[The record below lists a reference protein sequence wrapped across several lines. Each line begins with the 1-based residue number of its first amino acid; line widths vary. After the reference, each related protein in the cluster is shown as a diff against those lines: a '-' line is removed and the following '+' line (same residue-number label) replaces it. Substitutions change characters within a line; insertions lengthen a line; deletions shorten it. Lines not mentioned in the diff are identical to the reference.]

1 MADESMPSD
10 TTRHANGSPRKILV
24 LPSGELYSRIMSARA
39 EQVLRSLG
47 EVVRMEHGGS
57 QVPTDE
63 VARLLPGTDAVLT
76 GWGAPKFDADLL
88 QRADRLKIIGHA
100 AGSIKGFIM
109 PEVFDRGIAVTH
121 AAAIIADSVG
131 EWALTLTLMSLRK
144 AYVFNSMM
152 HAGTGAKRDVG
163 AGYELYRKRIGIV
176 AASMTGRAFVRLL
189 KPFDVEI
196 LVYDPYLS
204 SERAQALGVRRAQ
217 TLDDLFATCD
227 VVSNHAPTTAET
239 SGMIGAK
246 QLGLLHDGAL
256 FVNTARAAAVDYDA
270 LTRELQS
277 GRIDGAL
284 DVFPKE
290 PLVAGSPLRGLPN
303 VLLSPHV
310 SGPTVEARRRMGEA
324 MADEFARFFAGEP
337 LRYGVTK
344 PMLATMA

>member
-1 MADESMPSD
+1 
-10 TTRHANGSPRKILV
+10 
-24 LPSGELYSRIMSARA
+24 
-39 EQVLRSLG
+39 
-47 EVVRMEHGGS
+47 
-57 QVPTDE
+57 
-63 VARLLPGTDAVLT
+63 
-76 GWGAPKFDADLL
+76 
-88 QRADRLKIIGHA
+88 
-100 AGSIKGFIM
+100 
-109 PEVFDRGIAVTH
+109 
-121 AAAIIADSVG
+121 
-131 EWALTLTLMSLRK
+131 
-144 AYVFNSMM
+144 
-152 HAGTGAKRDVG
+152 
-163 AGYELYRKRIGIV
+163 
-176 AASMTGRAFVRLL
+176 
-189 KPFDVEI
+189 
-196 LVYDPYLS
+196 
-204 SERAQALGVRRAQ
+204 
-217 TLDDLFATCD
+217 
-227 VVSNHAPTTAET
+227 
-239 SGMIGAK
+239 MIGAK